1 MPKLHVKPT
10 KAELEEEVQKAQEA
24 LDAPNELGES
34 ISSEPVPSEP
44 SVDELV
50 EEELKKVG
58 PVLEP
63 EVDYRKKFA
72 ESSREAQKIAAKN
85 KVLNKAVEEAAE
97 LDEPTEEELQ
107 REFPDWELMDEGTRK
122 IAKLSLISTKRF
134 ELVHKATE
142 IGIKIEKWGEGV
154 DKFVDDPATLIDN
167 PDLEGK
173 QDEFRTFANYTGNHG
188 TDLKTLVSAFLY
200 EESKKVK
207 PVNKGA
213 MFEVGSGGPNDKP
226 KPKSDKIS
234 MADAEVLR
242 KTDYN
247 KWREFLKAGKI
258 DNSEI

>member
-10 KAELEEEVQKAQEA
+10 KAELEEEIQKAQEA
-24 LDAPNELGES
+24 LDAP
-34 ISSEPVPSEP
+34 SEPSEP
-44 SVDELV
+44 IPSEPAPSVPSADEPV
-50 EEELKKVG
+50 E
-58 PVLEP
+58 PAPEP
-63 EVDYRKKFA
+63 EVDYKKKFA

-122 IAKLSLISTKRF
+122 MARMTLTSTKRF

-142 IGIKIEKWGEGV
+142 IGIKIEKWGESV
-154 DKFVDDPATLIDN
+154 DKFVEDPATLIDN

-200 EESKKVK
+200 EENKKVR
-207 PVNKGA
+207 PANKGA
-213 MFEVGSGGPNDKP
+213 MFETGSGGPNDKP